1 MNDTIDR
8 GDLTPIDSGGCGLIR
23 KTDPDAIRGYL
34 GDASG
39 MPGGAAEA
47 VLLPQSAHEA
57 AAAIAEAGARG
68 IPITIS
74 GGGTGLAG
82 GRVPLGGWVLA
93 TDRLGGVR
101 RVERTATGG
110 IATCGPAATLADLD
124 RAAAAAGLFLPP
136 DPTETSAWIGGVV
149 ATNASGGR
157 SFHYG
162 PMRRFVRRLELV
174 LPDGTRVDAPRGR
187 FVAAA
192 GGTLTL
198 PSAGEERR
206 VPAPQAALARSKS
219 ATGYAGGAGLDLVD
233 LVVGSEGTL
242 GLVTE
247 AEIELLPRPEG
258 VLAGIVF
265 FPSEA
270 ACLAAVVDI
279 RARSYHERG
288 YGGPAPSRPDPQG
301 PPRGGASRSLLA
313 RALEFFGADALEF
326 VRRGGTTL
334 PAGAQAALL
343 FEQEHEDGREEA
355 IAALWAEALEA
366 HGALLDDSWFALGV
380 SERQRIRDF
389 RHALPV
395 AVNEWLARHSRRK
408 YGTDLSVPDDA
419 FAEMFRTYRDDLRTS
434 GLLSVTWG
442 HVGDN
447 HLHLNLL
454 PRDDA
459 EEEVAKVLF
468 RRWVRK
474 GAALGGAISAEHG
487 IGKLKTGLL
496 AEAADPDALAAMRAT
511 KTALDPAGILGR
523 GNLFG

>member
-1 MNDTIDR
+1 
-8 GDLTPIDSGGCGLIR
+8 LIR

-39 MPGGAAEA
+39 MPGGSADA
-47 VLLPQSAHEA
+47 VLLPESADEA

-110 IATCGPAATLADLD
+110 LAICGPAATLADLD

-136 DPTETSAWIGGVV
+136 DPTETSAWVGGVL

-162 PMRRFVRRLELV
+162 PIRRFVRRLALV
-174 LPDGTRVDAPRGR
+174 LPDGTRLDVPRGR
-187 FVAAA
+187 YTADD
-192 GGTLTL
+192 GGMLTL
-198 PSAGEERR
+198 PSADGERR
-206 VPAPQAALARSKS
+206 VPAPRVALARSKS
-219 ATGYAGGAGLDLVD
+219 ATGYAGGDGLDLVD

-247 AEIELLPRPEG
+247 AEIELLPRPEA

-270 ACLAAVVDI
+270 SCLAAVVDV
-279 RARSYHERG
+279 RARSYQERG
-288 YGGPAPSRPDPQG
+288 YAGPAPSRPDPERS
-301 PPRGGASRSLLA
+301 PRGAASRRLLA

-326 VRRGGTTL
+326 VRGGGTAL
-334 PAGAQAALL
+334 PTQARAALQ
-343 FEQEHEDGREEA
+343 FEQEHEDGGEEA
-355 IAALWAEALEA
+355 VAALWAEALEA
-366 HGALLDDSWFALGV
+366 HGALLDDSWIALGE
-380 SERQRIRDF
+380 SERERIRAF

-419 FAEMFRTYRDDLRTS
+419 FAEMFRTYRDDLGTS
-434 GLLSVTWG
+434 GLLSATWG

-459 EEEVAKVLF
+459 EEAAAKALF
-468 RRWVRK
+468 RRWVK
-474 GAALGGAISAEHG
+474 QGAALGGAISAEHG
-487 IGKLKTGLL
+487 IGKLKAALL
-496 AEAADPDALAAMRAT
+496 AEAADPEALAAMRRT
-511 KTALDPAGILGR
+511 KAALDPAGILGR
-523 GNLFG
+523 GSLFGEW